1 MKPKKE
7 QQIHLNLNM
16 MSDFRVISLSEEMGH
31 EGISLYFQMYFF
43 LYMQKECCHNL
54 HKLELLAKIF
64 KTDAE
69 TLTRVICDFELFS
82 MAEDGTFSSTMLDE
96 EMDITRP
103 YTNCKVAKETA
114 SPAANVEAEA
124 SEKGVRKEVGKETSQ
139 TEKDAP
145 KAGKATDAKA
155 AKTTTPKAGKEAE
168 TIVEKAAKPACKS
181 NKNTWKT
188 DEKAAFQQAKSSDFG
203 AVSTTSGNNNIN
215 IKYNQKEITTTS
227 RPDNLKPTREWTECI
242 HDAFAQTS
250 WLEVVAMQSGMK
262 MALAENLNFIT
273 HLFTRHVIA
282 QGTELNITSDHEAKS
297 YFMNFIRQGS
307 PTRRDVDGKLK
318 EYIRGKVQ
326 NKAYSPYEQY
336 DPKTKQRS
344 YDGVPIPA
352 DAPPRPNARVGW
364 SYERSG

>member
-31 EGISLYFQMYFF
+31 EGISLYFQVYFF
-43 LYMQKECCHNL
+43 LHMQKECCHNL

-103 YTNCKVAKETA
+103 YAHRKVAGETA
-114 SPAANVEAEA
+114 STAANAGAEA
-124 SEKGVRKEVGKETSQ
+124 NGKEVGKETSQ

-145 KAGKATDAKA
+145 KTGKAIDAKVG
-155 AKTTTPKAGKEAE
+155 KTTAPKAGKEAE

-181 NKNTWKT
+181 YKNTWKT
-188 DEKAAFQQAKSSDFG
+188 DEKTSFQQAKSSDFG
-203 AVSTTSGNNNIN
+203 TVSTTSGNNNNIN
-215 IKYNQKEITTTS
+215 IKYNQKESSSIS
-227 RPDNLKPTREWTECI
+227 RPDNLKPARNWTECVR
-242 HDAFAQTS
+242 DAFAQSS
-250 WLEVVAMQSGMK
+250 WLEVVAMQSGMQ
-262 MALAENLNFIT
+262 MALKENLSFII

-326 NKAYSPYEQY
+326 DKAHSPYEQY

-364 SYERSG
+364 SYEKSGWL

>member
-31 EGISLYFQMYFF
+31 DGISLYFQMYFF
-43 LYMQKECCHNL
+43 LHMQKECCHNL
-54 HKLELLAKIF
+54 HKLELLTKIF
-64 KTDAE
+64 KTDTE
-69 TLTRVICDFELFS
+69 TLNRVICDFELFS
-82 MAEDGTFSSTMLDE
+82 MDEDGTFSSTMLDE

-145 KAGKATDAKA
+145 KSGKATE
-155 AKTTTPKAGKEAE
+155 TKAGKTTG
-168 TIVEKAAKPACKS
+168 TIVEKTGKTACKS
-181 NKNTWKT
+181 YKNASKT
-188 DEKAAFQQAKSSDFG
+188 DEKASFQQAKSSDFG

-227 RPDNLKPTREWTECI
+227 RPDNLKSAREWTECI

-282 QGTELNITSDHEAKS
+282 QGTEHNITSDHEAKS
-297 YFMNFIRQGS
+297 YFMNFIRQDS
-307 PTRRDVDGKLK
+307 PTRRKVDEELK

-352 DAPPRPNARVGW
+352 DAPPRPNARVRW
-364 SYERSG
+364 SYERSGWL